1 MNIKMAASVAGLP
14 QAQNQAKQQAG
25 VASDR
30 SLRSVFGALYAQYF
44 NLFNNR
50 GASGA
55 INEYLPHDWAR
66 LHHGRNVGDS
76 ARSVALNS

>member
-30 SLRSVFGALYAQYF
+30 SLRSVFGTLYAQYF
-44 NLFNNR
+44 NF
-50 GASGA
+50 
-55 INEYLPHDWAR
+55 IQ
-66 LHHGRNVGDS
+66 
-76 ARSVALNS
+76 